1 MKNFLLL
8 TKVIMKNSEMDMP
21 DEGKKGKAYK
31 TMGTIA
37 LLGIMIPCCFIVGY
51 IVFIMTQALM
61 EANGKTEGLE
71 LIVQLM
77 SVFGVVFSLMVI
89 FNVLYFSSDLDHLLP
104 LPIKPSELVA
114 AKFTHAYFAES
125 VMEFMILFCAFIGYF
140 FAAGVKPVSLLTAV
154 LGVFLL
160 PVLPLVYCGIFCLIV
175 MAFFSKIRL
184 LKNVD
189 FMVGLMSVLFIGLF
203 ALSFMQLD
211 SMSVDN
217 YIEGLLNG
225 NNIFLNIMGK
235 IFFTVPMF
243 MKALTENSILWCLL
257 FIFVNVVCLAVML
270 LLGNLLYM
278 RGVYLVSTVGRS
290 GRKAKKEPT
299 EMYKARKVS
308 SSYLAKEFKILCRTP
323 AYRKY
328 CVVVNVIW
336 PALVV
341 AMFTMPATK
350 NFMDSFTKVFHRQL
364 VASDIIVLLFVIALS
379 FFATAMN
386 SIASTSFTR
395 EGAHFSFIKHAPVPY
410 KTQIFL
416 KALASIIISGITVL
430 VSVLVFCIL
439 MGCSVGSTI
448 YFLVIGMLSVIMCT
462 YIGIMLDATHPKLD
476 WEDEYGALRGNLNAF
491 FNMALAIVIAFV
503 FCLIGYM
510 LYDFTEF
517 RTRLIFAIFLAI
529 YLIADFRIIKI
540 SMKHSLNC
548 IKNDL

>member
-217 YIEGLLNG
+217 YIEGLMNG

-290 GRKAKKEPT
+290 GRKAKKEPA
-299 EMYKARKVS
+299 EMYRMKSVF
-308 SSYLAKEFKILCRTP
+308 SSYLAKECKILCRTP

-336 PALVV
+336 PMLVI
-341 AMFTMPATK
+341 AMFTMPVTK
-350 NFMDSFTKVFHRQL
+350 DFMDSFAKVFHRGY

-395 EGAHFSFIKHAPVPY
+395 EGAHFSFIKHTPVPY

-416 KALASIIISGITVL
+416 KALISIIISGITVL
-430 VSVLVFCIL
+430 ISVLMLCIF

-448 YFLVIGMLSVIMCT
+448 YFLVIAMLSVIMCT

>member
-37 LLGIMIPCCFIVGY
+37 LLCIMIPCCFIVGF
-51 IVFIMTQALM
+51 IVYIMTQALI
-61 EANGKTEGLE
+61 EANGSTEGLE

-140 FAAGVKPVSLLTAV
+140 IAAGVKPISLITSV
-154 LGVFLL
+154 LGIFLL

-175 MAFFSKIRL
+175 MAFFSKIKL

-203 ALSFMQLD
+203 ALSFAQLD
-211 SMSVDN
+211 SMSIDG
-217 YIEGLLNG
+217 YIDALMGG

-235 IFFTVPMF
+235 IFFTVPIF
-243 MKALTENSILWCLL
+243 MKAMTENSILWCLL
-257 FIFVNVVCLAVML
+257 FILINVVCLAVML
-270 LLGNLLYM
+270 LLGNLLYL

-290 GRKAKKEPT
+290 GRKTKKEAK
-299 EMYKARKVS
+299 EVYKTRNLSAA
-308 SSYLAKEFKILCRTP
+308 YLAKEYKILCRTP

-336 PALVV
+336 PVLVI
-341 AMFTMPATK
+341 AMFIMPATK
-350 NFMDSFTKVFHRQL
+350 DFMDSFTKVFHRGY
-364 VASDIIVLLFVIALS
+364 VASDIIVLLFVVALS

-395 EGAHFSFIKHAPVPY
+395 EGAHFSFIKHVPVPY

-416 KALASIIISGITVL
+416 KALISIIISGITVL
-430 VSVLVFCIL
+430 VSVLMFCIF
-439 MGCSVGSTI
+439 MGCSVLSTI

-491 FNMALAIVIAFV
+491 FNMALAIVIAMA
-503 FCLIGYM
+503 FCVLGYV

-517 RTRLIFAIFLAI
+517 RTKLIFVIFLAI
-529 YLIADFRIIKI
+529 YLIADVRVVQI